1 MSANRSLFIS
11 EDRLPGK
18 FGFPNVRGRSQPPQ
32 MRIEP
37 SVVVGKIP
45 KDAGRISLRALHTSL
60 GPLRCD
66 LRIGPDL
73 QRFDSIALRQL
84 GSPGLPTLISFSA
97 ISHSGIRAE
106 ALLAPYR
113 W

>member
-1 MSANRSLFIS
+1 
-11 EDRLPGK
+11 
-18 FGFPNVRGRSQPPQ
+18 VRGRSPPPQ

-37 SVVVGKIP
+37 SIVGGKIP
-45 KDAGRISLRALHTSL
+45 KDAGRISLRALHSSL

-73 QRFDSIALRQL
+73 RPFDSIALRQL

-97 ISHSGIRAE
+97 IPHSGTRAE
-106 ALLAPYR
+106 ALLAPLGADFSANNALNR
-113 W
+113 SSRKGNIS